1 MRWIECV
8 PNFSE
13 GRDRAVLDAIAA
25 AVQSTDGV
33 RLLDVDPGLAT
44 NRTVFTF
51 VGAPDAVQEAA
62 FRAIRT
68 AAERID
74 MRKHRGEH
82 ARIGATDVCP
92 FVPLDGA
99 SMDECVRLA
108 RRLGERVGT
117 ELAIPVYLYEE
128 AATRPERRNLAT
140 IRAGEYE
147 GLEAKLQLPEWQPD
161 FGPVR
166 FHPRAGAT
174 VIGAREFLVAYNV
187 NLNTRD
193 KKLAHDIALDL
204 REAGRAL
211 RDADGKFVRDAQGA
225 TVQKPGR
232 FPHVKAVGWYIEEY
246 GRAQIS
252 INLTNLKITP
262 LHAVF
267 DAACAEAERR
277 GLRVTGSEIVGL
289 VPRAALLDAG
299 RHYLARQGRSIGV
312 PEHELVHI
320 AVRSLGLDEI
330 SPFDPATKVV
340 EYCVRDTGTQR
351 WRSGALD
358 AFVDALSTDSPVPGG
373 GSVAAVCGALAAALA
388 AMVANLTFASLAD
401 GEARRELERLAVN
414 AQEIKEGFLVAI
426 DADATAF
433 AAVLA
438 AMRLP
443 RADAAAREVAVRQAT
458 RGATRVPLDVLER
471 CAQAAALASTA
482 ARLGTPRALSD
493 AGVAALCA
501 ATAAESAYYN
511 VLINL
516 ANLNPVGDADFVAQ
530 SRAAAKSALDS
541 SLTHSEAART
551 AVRTALEAPR

>member
-1 MRWIECV
+1 
-8 PNFSE
+8 
-13 GRDRAVLDAIAA
+13 
-25 AVQSTDGV
+25 
-33 RLLDVDPGLAT
+33 
-44 NRTVFTF
+44 
-51 VGAPDAVQEAA
+51 
-62 FRAIRT
+62 
-68 AAERID
+68 
-74 MRKHRGEH
+74 
-82 ARIGATDVCP
+82 
-92 FVPLDGA
+92 
-99 SMDECVRLA
+99 
-108 RRLGERVGT
+108 
-117 ELAIPVYLYEE
+117 
-128 AATRPERRNLAT
+128 
-140 IRAGEYE
+140 
-147 GLEAKLQLPEWQPD
+147 
-161 FGPVR
+161 
-166 FHPRAGAT
+166 
-174 VIGAREFLVAYNV
+174 
-187 NLNTRD
+187 
-193 KKLAHDIALDL
+193 
-204 REAGRAL
+204 
-211 RDADGKFVRDAQGA
+211 
-225 TVQKPGR
+225 
-232 FPHVKAVGWYIEEY
+232 
-246 GRAQIS
+246 
-252 INLTNLKITP
+252 
-262 LHAVF
+262 
-267 DAACAEAERR
+267 
-277 GLRVTGSEIVGL
+277 LRVTGSEIVGL

-340 EYCVRDTGTQR
+340 EYCVRDTRTQR

-401 GEARRELERLAVN
+401 GEARRELERLAMS
-414 AQEIKEGFLVAI
+414 AQEIKEDFLVAI
-426 DADATAF
+426 DADAAAF

-458 RGATRVPLDVLER
+458 RRATQVPLDVLEKS
-471 CAQAAALASTA
+471 AQAAVLASTA
-482 ARLGTPRALSD
+482 ARLGTRAALSD

-516 ANLNPVGDADFVAQ
+516 ANLDPVGDADFVAQ